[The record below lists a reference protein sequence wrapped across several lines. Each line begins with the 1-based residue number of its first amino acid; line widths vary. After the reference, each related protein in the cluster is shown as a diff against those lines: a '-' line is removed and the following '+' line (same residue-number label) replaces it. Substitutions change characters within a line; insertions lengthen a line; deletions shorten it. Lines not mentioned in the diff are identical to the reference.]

1 MPPGPSATVLELP
14 AISMVPLD
22 AAVEVEPSLSA
33 SGLRISMLPSLVL
46 YSPLFSF
53 QIPDAPLLPASPA
66 ERKCLVFLVSAH
78 LFTRDGMFF
87 QAKSIGVMLFTLFT
101 TLFCLALGNPTSA
114 RDCTACVRV
123 ENMTITVSTDGSALG
138 NPNGPMGWAW
148 ADHEQNAGGK
158 PGHKHDDHGYDAGG
172 ATNGTNQIGE
182 LCAVLEALR
191 AHPGP
196 EPLLIESD
204 SQYAINCST
213 KWVKGWKK
221 NGWKNSQKKPVK
233 NKELIQAIDREISQ
247 RPGPVDFRWVK
258 GHAGNE
264 GNELVDELARTYA
277 GDCRSGARDG
287 YLPIEGWQSL
297 LGSEYA
303 HGTDVPPDVQ
313 LVLDGKAD
321 AASLRKPAA
330 ATDSTDATRPETK
343 SSSPL
348 ATQSAQPVQSAHP
361 VHPAKP
367 SGLTVSGTLTF
378 SPAPKTSPYFNGQP
392 MPIKGS
398 IEIEGYVDGDGN
410 LTIANAPFVRH

>member
-1 MPPGPSATVLELP
+1 
-14 AISMVPLD
+14 
-22 AAVEVEPSLSA
+22 
-33 SGLRISMLPSLVL
+33 
-46 YSPLFSF
+46 
-53 QIPDAPLLPASPA
+53 
-66 ERKCLVFLVSAH
+66 
-78 LFTRDGMFF
+78 
-87 QAKSIGVMLFTLFT
+87 
-101 TLFCLALGNPTSA
+101 
-114 RDCTACVRV
+114 
-123 ENMTITVSTDGSALG
+123 
-138 NPNGPMGWAW
+138 MGWAW

-303 HGTDVPPDVQ
+303 YGTDVPPDVQ

-330 ATDSTDATRPETK
+330 ATDQTDAARPETK

-348 ATQSAQPVQSAHP
+348 AAQSAQPVQSTQP
-361 VHPAKP
+361 VPPAKP

-410 LTIANAPFVRH
+410 LTITNAPFVRH

>member
-1 MPPGPSATVLELP
+1 MSC
-14 AISMVPLD
+14 
-22 AAVEVEPSLSA
+22 LSCE
-33 SGLRISMLPSLVL
+33 R
-46 YSPLFSF
+46 SP
-53 QIPDAPLLPASPA
+53 IHA
-66 ERKCLVFLVSAH
+66 RWHV
-78 LFTRDGMFF
+78 F

-233 NKELIQAIDREISQ
+233 NKELIQAIDREISDGSKVTPATKAMSWSMNWHAPMRAIAVRVRATAIYRLKAGSRCWAPNTHMAPMCLQ
-247 RPGPVDFRWVK
+247 TCNWYWTAKRMRQVCASRLRRRIRRMPQGRRP
-258 GHAGNE
+258 
-264 GNELVDELARTYA
+264 
-277 GDCRSGARDG
+277 
-287 YLPIEGWQSL
+287 
-297 LGSEYA
+297 
-303 HGTDVPPDVQ
+303 
-313 LVLDGKAD
+313 
-321 AASLRKPAA
+321 SLR
-330 ATDSTDATRPETK
+330 
-343 SSSPL
+343 
-348 ATQSAQPVQSAHP
+348 HP
-361 VHPAKP
+361 
-367 SGLTVSGTLTF
+367 
-378 SPAPKTSPYFNGQP
+378 
-392 MPIKGS
+392 
-398 IEIEGYVDGDGN
+398 
-410 LTIANAPFVRH
+410 